1 MIGGRGDVSCICE
14 KNEKDIQN
22 LKPYDQKEP
31 LCDMVKVSKLLNKAG
46 KMTHS

>member
-1 MIGGRGDVSCICE
+1 MIGGRGDVSYICE

-31 LCDMVKVSKLLNKAG
+31 LWHGQGVKTIK
-46 KMTHS
+46 